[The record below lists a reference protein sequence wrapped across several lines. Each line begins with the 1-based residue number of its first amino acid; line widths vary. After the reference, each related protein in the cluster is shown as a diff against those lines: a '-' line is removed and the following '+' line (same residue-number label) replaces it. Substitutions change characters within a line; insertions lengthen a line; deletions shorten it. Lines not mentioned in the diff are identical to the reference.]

1 MREIKERVGLK
12 YFFKNKTYLSQKLKD
27 RICNIIR
34 NKI

>member
-27 RICNIIR
+27 RMA
-34 NKI
+34 